1 MLTLTFMDTTNSE
14 LEVSRDNSSMAS
26 AEVKPVLLMQIQ
38 RGWLFYNFPCACFCN
53 QITMFIVFLSK
64 VSGEIYVFAAGIFDA
79 GVFNE
84 TRLMLKM

>member
-1 MLTLTFMDTTNSE
+1 
-14 LEVSRDNSSMAS
+14 
-26 AEVKPVLLMQIQ
+26 MQIQ
-38 RGWLFYNFPCACFCN
+38 RGWLLYNFPCVGFCS
-53 QITMFIVFLSK
+53 QITVFIVFRSS